1 MTAPMPGRVGET
13 HHRRHRWV
21 APTLPLLAALIACPA
36 AAAPWDAVIGAW
48 RTPEIDS
55 CGVDDARIGRL
66 TSVSETGMMIGHVIC
81 TIKDG
86 AKTGETV
93 RITGACDLGGG
104 YMVDL
109 DYEWRLTS
117 ETEAIMSN
125 EGYETALVRCER
137 GVE

>member
-1 MTAPMPGRVGET
+1 MAG
-13 HHRRHRWV
+13 
-21 APTLPLLAALIACPA
+21 LIAVPA

-66 TSVSETGMMIGHVIC
+66 TSVSETAMMIGHVIC

-86 AKTGETV
+86 AETGETV

-117 ETEAIMSN
+117 ETEAVMSN